1 MEMAKGGM
9 AMPDG
14 SYPIKDEEDLKNAI
28 MAVGRASNPD
38 EVKMHCQKRA
48 KELGKEDMI
57 PDSWDEEAE
66 KPKEEM
72 AEGEKSAEDAE
83 ATKLLADLLEF
94 EMLTI
99 EEGI

>member
-1 MEMAKGGM
+1 M
-9 AMPDG
+9 
-14 SYPIKDEEDLKNAI
+14 
-28 MAVGRASNPD
+28 
-38 EVKMHCQKRA
+38 KRA

-57 PDSWDEEAE
+57 PEGWGAE
-66 KPKEEM
+66 ME
-72 AEGEKSAEDAE
+72 EGEKSAEDAE